1 MRVAAAL
8 AVCAVGGAVCAWLRM
23 PLPWM
28 IGSMLAMASVQM
40 AGAELEPLPGG
51 RDAGMVA
58 VGVTLGLYFTA
69 PVVHE
74 VATYWPWFVAL
85 GFAAIGFGTLSA
97 FVLER
102 LGRVDL
108 ATAFFASMPGGAADM
123 ALMGERR
130 GAAPERVAV
139 SHSIRMLLVV
149 TLFPIGITLAGFSAT
164 EEYRP
169 VLIAFDV
176 LYVKGRDVSQRPLRE
191 RRARLEDLL
200 AAADAVYSVRR
211 LAADGLE
218 AWAQVVERGYEGL
231 VAKDEASAYE
241 GGRTIRWLKVK
252 QKGWTVEEDRWRRRI
267 SVAPSRGPKGKRT
280 TPPLA
285 PHQPRSARDAAHSA
299 IDTRKPVSCGWGKTV
314 TGIAASSTGV
324 VRRSSAVEQ
333 APSLPRGFTAVLPST
348 LRRGHGQ
355 SSRWC
360 PPDRISTFY

>member
-1 MRVAAAL
+1 VLAEHRSDLPSAVDPAQLYLPASVDTRRRSAVCCYETGRGGKPNRARATNLAATAACILSKITTVIRQYLPMAPTLVRAPFHRVGWIYEEKVDGYRMLAYKEDAHVRLVSRNGVDHTRRYPDVAAAVAQLRPSTLVLDGEL
-8 AVCAVGGAVCAWLRM
+8 AVFDEQLRSRFEWLRD
-23 PLPWM
+23 PDP
-28 IGSMLAMASVQM
+28 
-40 AGAELEPLPGG
+40 
-51 RDAGMVA
+51 
-58 VGVTLGLYFTA
+58 TA
-69 PVVHE
+69 
-74 VATYWPWFVAL
+74 VATP
-85 GFAAIGFGTLSA
+85 
-97 FVLER
+97 
-102 LGRVDL
+102 
-108 ATAFFASMPGGAADM
+108 
-123 ALMGERR
+123 
-130 GAAPERVAV
+130 
-139 SHSIRMLLVV
+139 
-149 TLFPIGITLAGFSAT
+149 
-164 EEYRP
+164 P